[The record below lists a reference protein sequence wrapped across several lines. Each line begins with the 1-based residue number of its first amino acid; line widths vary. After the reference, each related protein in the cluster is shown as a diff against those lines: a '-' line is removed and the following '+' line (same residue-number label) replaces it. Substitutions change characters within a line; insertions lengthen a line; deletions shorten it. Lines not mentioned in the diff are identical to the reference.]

1 MTIKAND
8 AQIHVSDRLP
18 DNLSATY
25 TGFVPGEGTGNLTG
39 KLVITSDYVVGDGV
53 GTYDLIPDGFTST
66 NYAITYE
73 NGVLTVTAMPPH
85 YTVTITLNANGGTV
99 SPASMTVEKGLKAKA
114 LTFPTPVCEGK
125 DFDGWYLGST
135 LLDPEYVFSDDET
148 LTAHWTDKPGPG
160 PGPEPKPEPEDPDN
174 NWILIAAAVGIV
186 AVLAVVGIIVFRAR

>member
-1 MTIKAND
+1 M
-8 AQIHVSDRLP
+8 
-18 DNLSATY
+18 
-25 TGFVPGEGTGNLTG
+25 
-39 KLVITSDYVVGDGV
+39 
-53 GTYDLIPDGFTST
+53 
-66 NYAITYE
+66 
-73 NGVLTVTAMPPH
+73 LTVTAMPPH

-99 SPASMTVEKGLKAKA
+99 SPTSMAVEKGLKAKT
-114 LTFPTPVCEGK
+114 LTFPTPVYEGK
-125 DFDGWYLGST
+125 DFDGWYLGGA